1 MMANN
6 ELIIKVSNQ
15 VLAVNALQSSRKL
28 GFIPIQSYYYYYYYF
43 IIYYYARGQHRIL
56 QTRIQTLKTETTQTA
71 K

>member
-1 MMANN
+1 MANN
-6 ELIIKVSNQ
+6 ELIIEVSNQ